1 MITYKMLIHNK
12 LENEVKMPRDKTE
25 SHIRVKAAIKAEF
38 LEKGYEG
45 ASIRSIGE
53 RAGMTSAG
61 LYRHYPDKE
70 AMFSAIVDPLIKEIN
85 DWAKSHKKKK
95 YNLADKDEQ
104 RKELF
109 GESFVDLI
117 INVILPR
124 KDEFRMLITSSKG
137 TKYENFIHNYVED
150 NQKDFMD
157 AFEYLKKQGY
167 HVKDIDEESLH
178 VLLSAYVTACFEPV
192 IHDYSDERIKSYMKM
207 IQEFF
212 MPGWMNI
219 MGMN

>member
-1 MITYKMLIHNK
+1 
-12 LENEVKMPRDKTE
+12 MPRDKTA
-25 SHIRVKAAIKAEF
+25 SHIRVKAAIKSEF

-70 AMFSAIVDPLIKEIN
+70 AMFSAIVDPLIGEIN
-85 DWAKSHKKKK
+85 KWTKAHKNKK
-95 YNLADKDEQ
+95 YDLADKKAQ
-104 RKELF
+104 RDELF

-117 INVILPR
+117 LKVILPNR
-124 KDEFRMLITSSKG
+124 DEFKLLITSAKG
-137 TKYENFIHNYVED
+137 TKYENFVHDYVVR
-150 NQKDFMD
+150 NQKDFRE
-157 AFEYLKKQGY
+157 AFMLLKKQGY
-167 HVKDIDEESLH
+167 PVKDIDDESLH
-178 VLLSAYVTACFEPV
+178 VLLSAYVTACFEPI
-192 IHDYSDERIKSYMKM
+192 IHDYSDERIKEYLKM

-219 MGMN
+219 MGLN

>member
-1 MITYKMLIHNK
+1 
-12 LENEVKMPRDKTE
+12 MPRDKTA
-25 SHIRVKAAIKAEF
+25 SHIRVKAAIKSEF

-70 AMFSAIVDPLIKEIN
+70 AMFSAIVDPLIGEIN
-85 DWAKSHKKKK
+85 KWTKAHKNKK
-95 YNLADKDEQ
+95 YDLADKKAQ
-104 RKELF
+104 RDELF

-117 INVILPR
+117 LKVILPNR
-124 KDEFRMLITSSKG
+124 EEFKLLVTSAKG
-137 TKYENFIHNYVED
+137 TKYENFVHDYVVR
-150 NQKDFMD
+150 NQKDFRE
-157 AFEYLKKQGY
+157 AFMLLKKQGY
-167 HVKDIDEESLH
+167 PVKDIDDESLH
-178 VLLSAYVTACFEPV
+178 VLLSAYVTACFEPI
-192 IHDYSDERIKSYMKM
+192 IHDYSDERIKEYLKM

-219 MGMN
+219 MGLN

>member
-1 MITYKMLIHNK
+1 
-12 LENEVKMPRDKTE
+12 MPRDKTA
-25 SHIRVKAAIKAEF
+25 SHIRVKAAIKSEF

-70 AMFSAIVDPLIKEIN
+70 AMFSAIVDPLIGEIN
-85 DWAKSHKKKK
+85 KWTKAHKNKK
-95 YNLADKDEQ
+95 YDLADKKAQ
-104 RKELF
+104 RDELF

-117 INVILPR
+117 LKVILPNR
-124 KDEFRMLITSSKG
+124 DEFKLLITSAKG
-137 TKYENFIHNYVED
+137 TKYENFVHDYVVR
-150 NQKDFMD
+150 NQKDFRE
-157 AFEYLKKQGY
+157 AFMLLKKQGY
-167 HVKDIDEESLH
+167 PVKDIDDESLH
-178 VLLSAYVTACFEPV
+178 VLLSAYVTACFEPI
-192 IHDYSDERIKSYMKM
+192 IHDYSDERIKEYLRM

-219 MGMN
+219 MGLN

>member
-1 MITYKMLIHNK
+1 
-12 LENEVKMPRDKTE
+12 MPRDKTA
-25 SHIRVKAAIKAEF
+25 SHIRVKAAIKSEF

-70 AMFSAIVDPLIKEIN
+70 AMFSAIVDPLIGEIN
-85 DWAKSHKKKK
+85 KWTKAHKNKK
-95 YNLADKDEQ
+95 YDLADKKAQ
-104 RKELF
+104 RDELF

-117 INVILPR
+117 LKVILPNR
-124 KDEFRMLITSSKG
+124 EEFKLLVTSAKG
-137 TKYENFIHNYVED
+137 TKYENFVHDYVVR
-150 NQKDFMD
+150 NQKDFRE
-157 AFEYLKKQGY
+157 AFMLLKKQGY
-167 HVKDIDEESLH
+167 PVKDIDDESLH
-178 VLLSAYVTACFEPV
+178 VLLSAYVTACFEPI
-192 IHDYSDERIKSYMKM
+192 IHDYSDERIKEYLRM

-219 MGMN
+219 MGLN